1 MPVKMREQLIA
12 TLKESIASLQD
23 AVVAAEEYDDLFV
36 TTRLE
41 QMLQETRDLLKR
53 AETELNN

>member
-1 MPVKMREQLIA
+1 MPTKMREQLVA

-23 AVVAAEEYDDLFV
+23 AVVAAEEYDDQFV
-36 TTRLE
+36 AMRLE
-41 QMLQETRDLLKR
+41 QMLKETRELLKR